1 MMLTAF
7 TITELS
13 VALVSVIAACGI
25 CMRQSRC
32 DQIQMP
38 CCSVHR
44 VVEGDAPDEAEV
56 ELTPMPKAPAK
67 EGKISAAKQ
76 NDPPARAS

>member
-38 CCSVHR
+38 CCSVHCYN
-44 VVEGDAPDEAEV
+44 
-56 ELTPMPKAPAK
+56 PKGPAAW
-67 EGKISAAKQ
+67 GF
-76 NDPPARAS
+76 NWV